1 MTGIVSNQPK
11 RDINCLPLEY
21 LRRYIEG
28 FESTKEEYKR
38 ELAGNNILNYS
49 FESTKEEY
57 KPQRVN
63 RCYILQ
69 QTLIEEPREFTFRIN
84 QRGMINRLK
93 RL

>member
-63 RCYILQ
+63 RRA
-69 QTLIEEPREFTFRIN
+69 ERIHV
-84 QRGMINRLK
+84 
-93 RL
+93 